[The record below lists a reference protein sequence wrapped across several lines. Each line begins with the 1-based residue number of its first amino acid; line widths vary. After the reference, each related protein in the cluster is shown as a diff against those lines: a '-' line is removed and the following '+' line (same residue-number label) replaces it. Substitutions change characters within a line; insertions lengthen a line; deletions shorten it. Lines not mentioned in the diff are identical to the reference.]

1 MLFVHNLRA
10 SINRCTARILSIKVF
25 KRVPIMIAETLETAA
40 TAEPA
45 FSVSNYEVRDEDLPE
60 FKDMKFEEI
69 NQLHLDHPGA
79 NDEAYR
85 TRRDHIASLSKK
97 FRETGV
103 ITDVDYNEEEQNVWR
118 IVAGRLEEIQS
129 RRASAFYLQA
139 KRDLGI
145 SNDRIPQLSEM
156 NRRLKELSNFRLAPI
171 EGLVETRAFL
181 SWLSWRTMLSTQYIR
196 HASRPEYTPE
206 PDIVHEAIGHIP
218 MFTNRN
224 FTDFSQFIGHGAR
237 IATDKQLEELGRL
250 YWFTVEF
257 GLIEEKGELKAYG
270 AGLLSSFGELEHAF
284 GDEVERRP
292 FDLEQVINTDYNYSD
307 MQTILYVIPSYAELK
322 DATRRYIESF

>member
-1 MLFVHNLRA
+1 MP
-10 SINRCTARILSIKVF
+10 T
-25 KRVPIMIAETLETAA
+25 ETVST
-40 TAEPA
+40 TEPA
-45 FSVSNYEVRDEDLPE
+45 FSISNYEIRDEDLPE

-85 TRRDHIASLSKK
+85 TRRDHIAGLSKK

-103 ITDVDYNEEEQNVWR
+103 ITDVDYTEEEQGVWR
-118 IVAGRLEEIQS
+118 FVAGQLEEIQA

-145 SNDRIPQLSEM
+145 SNDRIPQLTEM

-196 HASRPEYTPE
+196 HASRPDYTPE

-224 FTDFSQFIGHGAR
+224 FADFSQFIGHGAR
-237 IATDKQLEELGRL
+237 IADDKQLEELGRL

-292 FDLEQVINTDYNYSD
+292 FDLEQVINTGYNYSD
-307 MQTILYVIPSYAELK
+307 MQKILYVISSYAELK
-322 DATRRYIESF
+322 EVTKKYIESF